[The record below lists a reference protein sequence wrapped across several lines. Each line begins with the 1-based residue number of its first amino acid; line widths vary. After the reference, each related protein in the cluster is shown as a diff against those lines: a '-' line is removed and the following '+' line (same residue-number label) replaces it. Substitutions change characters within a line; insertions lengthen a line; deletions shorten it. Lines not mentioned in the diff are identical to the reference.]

1 MTRKIKALGLALVAA
16 LALTA
21 VMASA
26 AMATPGFTSD
36 KSETTISGSQVGSHE
51 FFPGEG
57 FGSIECATAEFH
69 GTSVGT
75 FVTSQKVKP
84 TYSGC
89 EDNFGRTTHVTK
101 NTAEYEFTVSG
112 TDANGTPVGDIHMTG
127 EVVLT
132 VTTGGTHCTITI
144 KGNQT
149 FKNAAVYHNLG
160 GTKGVTVTTKATGVH
175 STLHGGIF
183 ACGVSNGTTSKT
195 GEYIGHTTI
204 TGKGSDGSAA
214 AISVHGH

>member
-36 KSETTISGSQVGSHE
+36 KSETTISGSQVGSHQ
-51 FFPGEG
+51 FFPGSG
-57 FGSIECATAEFH
+57 FGSIKCSTATFH

-89 EDNFGRTTHVTK
+89 KDNFDRTVHVTK
-101 NTAEYEFTVSG
+101 NTAEYEFTVTG
-112 TDANGTPVGDIHMTG
+112 TNFDGTPLGGIHFTG
-127 EVVLT
+127 EIVLT
-132 VTTGGTHCTITI
+132 VTGSPKNCVITI

-149 FKNAAVYHNLG
+149 FQTATVYHNLG
-160 GTKGVTVTTKATGVH
+160 GTNGVTVTTEATGVH
-175 STLHGGIF
+175 STLVGGIF
-183 ACGVSNGTTSKT
+183 ACGSPDDTTSTT
-195 GEYIGHTTI
+195 GEYKGHTTI
-204 TGKGSDGSAA
+204 TGEGVGGSAA
-214 AISVHGH
+214 TISVHGH